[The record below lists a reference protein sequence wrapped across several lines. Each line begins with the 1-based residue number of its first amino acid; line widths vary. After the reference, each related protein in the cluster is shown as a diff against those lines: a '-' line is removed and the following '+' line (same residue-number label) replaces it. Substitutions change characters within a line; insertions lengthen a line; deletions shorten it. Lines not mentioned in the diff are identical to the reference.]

1 MADEDQ
7 ETEIDRIVDGS
18 PGRWYDELAVGTR
31 YRHSVTRTVTEADNV
46 WFTTMTMNPQ
56 PLHLDASYAAGT
68 EFGRPLVNSLFTLAL
83 VVGLSVA
90 ELTLR
95 TTVANL
101 GFEAVTFPA
110 PVFAGD
116 TIRAETDIL
125 AKRPARSRP
134 GQGIVSM
141 RHRGVNQGGTVV
153 CEAVRSALVRSRPP
167 EV

>member
-1 MADEDQ
+1 MADDDREPV
-7 ETEIDRIVDGS
+7 IDRIVDGS
-18 PGRWYDELAVGTR
+18 PGRWFEEFAVGTR
-31 YRHSVTRTVTEADNV
+31 YRHPVTRTVTEADNV
-46 WFTTMTMNPQ
+46 SFTTMTMNPQ

-90 ELTLR
+90 DLTLR

-101 GFEAVTFPA
+101 GFEGVSFPA

-125 AKRPARSRP
+125 ATRPSRSRP
-134 GQGIVSM
+134 GQGIVTM
-141 RHRGVNQGGTVV
+141 RHRGVNQDGTTV
-153 CEAVRSALVRSRPP
+153 CEAVRHALVRSRPP
-167 EV
+167 DA

>member
-1 MADEDQ
+1 MADEDG
-7 ETEIDRIVDGS
+7 EPTIDRVVEGS
-18 PGRWYDELAVGTR
+18 PGRWYDEFAVGTR
-31 YRHSVTRTVTEADNV
+31 YRHPVTRTVTEADNV
-46 WFTTMTMNPQ
+46 WFTTMTMNTQ

-68 EFGRPLVNSLFTLAL
+68 EFGRPLVNSLFTLSL

-90 ELTLR
+90 DLTLR
-95 TTVANL
+95 TTIANL
-101 GFEAVTFPA
+101 GFDGVTFPA

-125 AKRPARSRP
+125 AKRPSRSRP

-141 RHRGVNQGGTVV
+141 RHRGVNQEGTVV

-167 EV
+167 EA